1 MDSLAFL
8 ERAGKCT
15 LQPVYVLLGED
26 DFLKRQ
32 VRRLLRSLVLG
43 KGEGEIGLSRF
54 SGETAVWSEVNDE
67 LKTLPFLGS
76 HRLVLVEEADLFVT
90 NHRPALEKYVKA
102 PSSTGVLVLDVKSW
116 PKNTRLARMIDME
129 ATIVCE
135 APKVGQLPDWCIHWG
150 ATQYGK
156 QLVPSAAR
164 LLVDLVEPDLGVL
177 DQELAKLAT
186 YVGEAERVET
196 EDVDR
201 LVGKSRAADTWKIF
215 NAIGAGQ
222 MPEALKILDR
232 LVEQG
237 ESPIMLLGAF
247 SKHLRQLAQAARLCL
262 QGIPLRAALEQ
273 VGVPPFALR
282 EREQL
287 LRHLGRRR
295 IERLYDWLL
304 EADTGL
310 KGGSQL
316 PYRTQLER
324 LVVRL
329 ANRGQ
334 GSGVRGQ

>member
-1 MDSLAFL
+1 
-8 ERAGKCT
+8 
-15 LQPVYVLLGED
+15 
-26 DFLKRQ
+26 
-32 VRRLLRSLVLG
+32 
-43 KGEGEIGLSRF
+43 
-54 SGETAVWSEVNDE
+54 
-67 LKTLPFLGS
+67 
-76 HRLVLVEEADLFVT
+76 
-90 NHRPALEKYVKA
+90 
-102 PSSTGVLVLDVKSW
+102 
-116 PKNTRLARMIDME
+116 
-129 ATIVCE
+129 
-135 APKVGQLPDWCIHWG
+135 
-150 ATQYGK
+150 
-156 QLVPSAAR
+156 
-164 LLVDLVEPDLGVL
+164 
-177 DQELAKLAT
+177 
-186 YVGEAERVET
+186 
-196 EDVDR
+196 
-201 LVGKSRAADTWKIF
+201 
-215 NAIGAGQ
+215 

-273 VGVPPFALR
+273 VGVPPFAFALR

-304 EADTGL
+304 ETDTGL